1 MGGNDSFRRL
11 FVQTRP
17 RVGSAQPSGNGK
29 DQRNGPPVGDKPPQ
43 VHMGVTVKSMPSLS
57 SRRNRK
63 RLFTFLAIFII
74 AIAAIIGWF
83 VYELHSP
90 HSRPNTEATVIIPR
104 GSGTGT
110 IIDKLHEADI
120 ISSRIPMLV
129 WVKLGSGKRLKAG
142 EYRFPSPIT
151 PMEAIE
157 RMERGEIVQYHVT
170 IPEGYNRFDV
180 ANTLAKTGKADVAT
194 FESLTADPSSIS
206 DIDPQA
212 RDLEGYLFPDT
223 YTYTYET
230 IPQDFIKLMTD
241 RFKSV
246 FTETW
251 RQRAGEIGSI
261 HDVVTMG
268 SIIEKEAKNPDERTV
283 IASVFYNRIKKNMLL
298 ETDPTF
304 IYAAILA
311 GDYNG
316 NVNDPRHRRR
326 NSPYNTYL
334 HPGLPPGPISS
345 PGRKSLEAALYPADT
360 NFYYFVATGVDGSHH
375 FSRSIDEHNRAVA
388 DYRKQL
394 QQQRQ
399 QPPISGG
406 R

>member
-1 MGGNDSFRRL
+1 
-11 FVQTRP
+11 
-17 RVGSAQPSGNGK
+17 
-29 DQRNGPPVGDKPPQ
+29 
-43 VHMGVTVKSMPSLS
+43 
-57 SRRNRK
+57 
-63 RLFTFLAIFII
+63 
-74 AIAAIIGWF
+74 
-83 VYELHSP
+83 
-90 HSRPNTEATVIIPR
+90 
-104 GSGTGT
+104 
-110 IIDKLHEADI
+110 
-120 ISSRIPMLV
+120 MLV

-180 ANTLAKTGKADVAT
+180 ANTLAKTGKGDVAT
-194 FESLTADPSSIS
+194 FEKLTADPSLIS
-206 DIDPQA
+206 DLDPQA

-230 IPQDFIKLMTD
+230 TPQDFIKLMTE

-246 FTETW
+246 FTPAM
-251 RQRAGEIGSI
+251 RQRAAESGSI
-261 HDVVTMG
+261 HDIVTMA
-268 SIIEKEAKNPDERTV
+268 SIIEKEAKNPDERPV
-283 IASVFYNRIKKNMLL
+283 IASVFYNRISKHMLL

-326 NSPYNTYL
+326 NSPYNTYMY
-334 HPGLPPGPISS
+334 PGLPPGPISS

>member
-1 MGGNDSFRRL
+1 
-11 FVQTRP
+11 
-17 RVGSAQPSGNGK
+17 
-29 DQRNGPPVGDKPPQ
+29 
-43 VHMGVTVKSMPSLS
+43 MPSLS

-63 RLFTFLAIFII
+63 RLFSVLAILIIVII
-74 AIAAIIGWF
+74 ATVGWF
-83 VYELHSP
+83 MYELHSP
-90 HSRPNTEATVIIPR
+90 HSRQNTEATVIIPR

-110 IIDKLHEADI
+110 IVDKLIEADI

-151 PMEAIE
+151 PLEAIE

-180 ANTLAKTGKADVAT
+180 ANTLAKTGKGDAPL
-194 FESLTADPSSIS
+194 FERLTADPTLIS

-230 IPQDFIKLMTD
+230 TPQDFIKMMTD

-246 FTETW
+246 FAAPM
-251 RQRAGEIGSI
+251 RQRALEIGSI
-261 HDVVTMG
+261 HDVVTMA
-268 SIIEKEAKNPDERTV
+268 SIIEKEAKNPDERPV

-326 NSPYNTYL
+326 NSPYNTYMY
-334 HPGLPPGPISS
+334 PGLPPGPISS
-345 PGRKSLEAALYPADT
+345 PGKKSLEAALYPADT
-360 NFYYFVATGVDGSHH
+360 NFYYFVATGIDGSHR

-388 DYRKQL
+388 DYRKQI

-399 QPPISGG
+399 QQQPPVSGG

>member
-1 MGGNDSFRRL
+1 MGGDDSFKRL
-11 FVQTRP
+11 FVQSRP
-17 RVGSAQPSGNGK
+17 KIGPDSESGNDD
-29 DQRNGPPVGDKPPQ
+29 DQRNGPPVGDIPPQ
-43 VHMGVTVKSMPSLS
+43 DQLGVTIKSMPR
-57 SRRNRK
+57 RRNRK
-63 RLFTFLAIFII
+63 RLFSVLALFII
-74 AIAAIIGWF
+74 AIIVIIGWF
-83 VYELHSP
+83 VHALRTP
-90 HSRPNTEATVIIPR
+90 HSRSNTEATVVIPR

-110 IIDKLHEADI
+110 IVDKLRDADI
-120 ISSRIPMLV
+120 ISSRIPTLI

-151 PMEAIE
+151 PLEAIE

-180 ANTLAKTGKADVAT
+180 ANTLAKTGKADAAT
-194 FESLTADPSSIS
+194 FEKLTADPILIS

-212 RDLEGYLFPDT
+212 QTLEGYLFPDT

-230 IPQDFIKLMTD
+230 TPQDFIKMMTD
-241 RFKSV
+241 RFKSIFV
-246 FTETW
+246 PAW
-251 RQRAGEIGSI
+251 RQRATEIGSI
-261 HDVVTMG
+261 HDVVAMA
-268 SIIEKEAKNPDERTV
+268 SIIEKEAKNPDERPV

-326 NSPYNTYL
+326 NSLYNTYMY
-334 HPGLPPGPISS
+334 PGLPPGPISS
-345 PGRKSLEAALYPADT
+345 PGRKSIEAALYPEITDY
-360 NFYYFVATGVDGSHH
+360 YYFVATGVDGSHH
-375 FSRSIDEHNRAVA
+375 FSKSIAEHNRAVA
-388 DYRKQL
+388 DYRKQI

-399 QPPISGG
+399 QQPPVSGG
-406 R
+406 GR